1 MTTLSFIANGRGEDK
16 CRVCRG
22 RTVCRLSIN
31 RSIEIEDDKNYIPT
45 LKTKM
50 VQQDLAAMSRFN
62 FTRGALRALSFQALM
77 LLNFPEGR

>member
-22 RTVCRLSIN
+22 RTVCRLSI
-31 RSIEIEDDKNYIPT
+31 EIEDVKNYIPT

-62 FTRGALRALSFQALM
+62 FTHGALRALSFQALM